1 MLNKG
6 QNCLFVL
13 GFKHD
18 MLWDN
23 LGSDFVLCK
32 IKKQINQDKV
42 AKRRRDESCRAIIG
56 FDQSSI
62 ACI

>member
-6 QNCLFVL
+6 QICLFVL

-32 IKKQINQDKV
+32 IKKHINQDKV
-42 AKRRRDESCRAIIG
+42 AKRRKLGAIIG

-62 ACI
+62 ACH